1 MTRRT
6 ILITGGT
13 RGIGRA
19 CALNL
24 AASGHNLVLG
34 YADNHEA
41 ASETSSLA
49 RGFGVDCL
57 LIQADVTSDAGIDAL
72 FDEAMAWA
80 GSIDAVVNNA
90 GATLHIGPLTET
102 PTDVIRRVVEL
113 NLTSA
118 VLVARRAIQAMD
130 GGGVLVN
137 ISSKAAATGSPGEYV
152 HYAAA
157 KAGVDT
163 LTKGLARE
171 VAPHGIRVVGI
182 APGVIDTDIHADAG
196 DAARPQRAARTHP
209 AGRVGRAEEVA
220 AAVAFAL
227 SDNASYISGTTIL
240 VTGGA

>member
-57 LIQADVTSDAGIDAL
+57 LIQADVTS
-72 FDEAMAWA
+72 DEAMAWA

-137 ISSKAAATGSPGEYV
+137 ISSKAADTGSPGEYV